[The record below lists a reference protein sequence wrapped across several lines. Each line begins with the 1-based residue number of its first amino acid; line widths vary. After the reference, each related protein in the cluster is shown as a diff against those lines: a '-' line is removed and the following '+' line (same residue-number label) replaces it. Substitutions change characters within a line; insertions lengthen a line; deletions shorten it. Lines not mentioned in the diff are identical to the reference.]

1 MSVWEWLSQSK
12 GIAGIVISV
21 AMNVAFGRAG
31 IEKPASN
38 IAGRFYVLLTL
49 KVVNLMVGKM
59 RNIRFSR

>member
-31 IEKPASN
+31 IEKPTST
-38 IAGRFYVLLTL
+38 IERFYVLLTL